1 MIKYLGRF
9 VRDLYQKSHQIRQ
22 LLKNDVMV
30 NWTENM
36 DKEFENFKD
45 TVTNQPVLQFYDP
58 TLPIKLSSDASR
70 KGLGAIL
77 QQKHGSQWLA
87 VAYTAG
93 SLNKAETRYTTIALK
108 TLGITFACT
117 KFYQYIF
124 GQAILIETDHKPL
137 ITIFSKSLNSLS
149 SKHLKNEFKA
159 TKLRHKINPYS
170 WKEHGYSRRLSRSS
184 IDMNSAS
191 NEY

>member
-9 VRDLYQKSHQIRQ
+9 VRDLYQKSHQMRQ

-36 DKEFENFKD
+36 DKECENFTD

-117 KFYQYIF
+117 KFHQYIF

-137 ITIFSKSLNSLS
+137 ITIF

-170 WKEHGYSRRLSRSS
+170 WKEHGYSGRLSRSS
-184 IDMNSAS
+184 IDMDSAS